1 MQDHLIYDNHNP
13 YRRRSPPPLLHGVFL
28 AGDQQ
33 SHLHILHVEE
43 LIELAN
49 AQMGRA
55 ITHTSTLSWVGELLL
70 QNTAITSALLTSQG
84 G

>member
-1 MQDHLIYDNHNP
+1 MITPSHTGGGAP
-13 YRRRSPPPLLHGVFL
+13 PPPLPGVFI

-33 SHLHILHVEE
+33 SHHHIEVA
-43 LIELAN
+43 IELMN

-55 ITHTSTLSWVGELLL
+55 ITHTSTLSWVGELL

>member
-1 MQDHLIYDNHNP
+1 MQLLP
-13 YRRRSPPPLLHGVFL
+13 PPPLPVVFL
-28 AGDQQ
+28 VGDQQ
-33 SHLHILHVEE
+33 SHHHIEQ
-43 LIELAN
+43 LIELMN
-49 AQMGRA
+49 AQIKMGRA